1 MITRESCSGHTRRPF
16 AVLFCVFLISLG
28 LLVGCGT
35 TPASIG
41 DVTRPTPTSPSSIPT
56 VTITAIDYG
65 YLMPETIAVQ
75 AGLVDVALVNNGTQ
89 PHQAQVAR
97 LNPGVTRAQV
107 LDELV
112 TKRRL
117 AAAFSLFTFMGGP
130 DTISPGYG
138 QETILTLSAGSYVLL
153 CFVEGQDGIPHIDK
167 GMIHFF
173 TVSPARSQ
181 KKLSQVDG
189 DVTMQDFHYRLPE
202 VITQSRPLTLHVT
215 NQGTEPHEL
224 NIVKLAQGKGVRD
237 IAAFFQSPSGPPPF
251 EELGGLAALA
261 PGDSGWIKIHL
272 EPGAYSAF
280 SFLVDQRT
288 GKPQL
293 ALGMITQFTVH

>member
-1 MITRESCSGHTRRPF
+1 MGTRERYSRHTRRPF
-16 AVLFCVFLISLG
+16 AALFCVLLLTLGFLAS
-28 LLVGCGT
+28 CAT
-35 TPASIG
+35 PPASSG
-41 DVTRPTPTSPSSIPT
+41 GVTQQTPTSSSSIPT

-65 YLMPETIAVQ
+65 YLMPETITVQ

-117 AAAFSLFTFMGGP
+117 AGAFSLFTFMGGP
-130 DTISPGYG
+130 DTIAPGYG
-138 QETILTLSAGSYVLL
+138 QETILNLRAGSYVLL
-153 CFVEGQDGIPHIDK
+153 CFIEGPDGIPHIDK

-181 KKLSQVDG
+181 KMLPQVDG
-189 DVTMQDFHYRLPE
+189 EVVMQDFRYRLPE

-224 NIVKLAQGKGVRD
+224 NIVKLAQGKGVPD

-261 PGDSGWIKIHL
+261 PGGSGWIKIHL
-272 EPGAYSAF
+272 EPGTYAAF

-288 GKPQL
+288 GQSQL
-293 ALGMITQFTVH
+293 ASGMITQFTVY

>member
-1 MITRESCSGHTRRPF
+1 MVTKEKCSRYTRHPFVALFYVCLIPLVLLASCATPPVSSG
-16 AVLFCVFLISLG
+16 AK
-28 LLVGCGT
+28 
-35 TPASIG
+35 PA
-41 DVTRPTPTSPSSIPT
+41 PTSPSSIPS

-65 YLMPETIAVQ
+65 YLMPETITVQ

-97 LNPGVTRAQV
+97 LNAGVTSAQV
-107 LDELV
+107 INELV
-112 TKRRL
+112 TKRHL

-138 QETILTLSAGSYVLL
+138 QETILSLPAGSYVLL
-153 CFVEGQDGIPHIDK
+153 CFVQGPDGIPHIDK

-173 TVSPARSQ
+173 SVSPAQGQQRPP
-181 KKLSQVDG
+181 QVDG
-189 DVTMQDFHYRLPE
+189 EVVMQDFRYRLPE
-202 VITQSRPLTLHVT
+202 AITQSRPLTLQVT
-215 NQGTEPHEL
+215 NRGTEPHEL
-224 NIVKLAQGKGVRD
+224 NIVKLAQGKSIRD
-237 IAAFFQSPSGPPPF
+237 VAAFFQSPSGPPPF

-261 PGDSGWIKIHL
+261 PGGSGWIKIDL
-272 EPGAYSAF
+272 EPGTYAAF
-280 SFLVDQRT
+280 SFLLDQRS

>member
-1 MITRESCSGHTRRPF
+1 M
-16 AVLFCVFLISLG
+16 
-28 LLVGCGT
+28 
-35 TPASIG
+35 
-41 DVTRPTPTSPSSIPT
+41 

-65 YLMPETIAVQ
+65 YLMPETIRVQ
-75 AGLVDVALVNNGTQ
+75 AGLIDVALVNSGTQ
-89 PHQAQVAR
+89 LHQAQVAR
-97 LNPGVTRAQV
+97 LNHGVTRAHV

-112 TKRRL
+112 TKRDL

-138 QETILTLSAGSYVLL
+138 QETILSLPAGSYVLL
-153 CFVEGQDGIPHIDK
+153 CFVEGPDGIAHIDK

-173 TVSPARSQ
+173 TVSPAQSQ
-181 KKLSQVDG
+181 RTLPQTDG
-189 DVTMQDFHYRLPE
+189 EVVMQDSRYRLPE

-224 NIVKLAQGKGVRD
+224 NIVKLELGKGIRD

-251 EELGGLAALA
+251 EDLGGLAALA
-261 PGDSGWIKIHL
+261 PGGSGWVKINL
-272 EPGAYSAF
+272 EAGTYAVF

-288 GKPQL
+288 GQSQL
-293 ALGMITQFTVH
+293 ALGMIAQFTVH